1 MLMKREDIKPGV
13 RVLVPNRRTHRY
25 GGPAVLVY
33 VENARM
39 DRKVRYKYLLGGWEY
54 STFERFILKEGW
66 LLEESFN
73 DDELKDAFV

>member
-13 RVLVPNRRTHRY
+13 RVLIPQCSHRH
-25 GGPAVLVY
+25 GGPAILLA
-33 VENARM
+33 VEKSFA
-39 DRKVRYKYLLGGWEY
+39 DRSIVYKYPSGNWEY
-54 STFERFILKEGW
+54 STFERFILREGW